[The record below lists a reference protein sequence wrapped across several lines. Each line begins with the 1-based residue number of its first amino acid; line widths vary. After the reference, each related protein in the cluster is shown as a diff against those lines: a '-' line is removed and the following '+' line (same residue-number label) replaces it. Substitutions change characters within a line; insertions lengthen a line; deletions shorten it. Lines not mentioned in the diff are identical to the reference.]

1 MDSDQQLAVTPQ
13 PTVEDIETLWWEPLG
28 CKCEVEFDQE

>member
-1 MDSDQQLAVTPQ
+1 MESNQQSDVQPQ
-13 PTVEDIETLWWEPLG
+13 PTVEDIETQWWEPLG